1 MSSII
6 EFISENIVAIISI
19 LVIARFIRAFLSQSR
34 NKEKTKSKNIAAD
47 RDSSQEQ
54 KGHPRKE
61 QAARPKSSP
70 RNIDAVYPV
79 RDKDRKMDQPQR
91 RNQRKQKLKSQ
102 RLTPSSDQKS
112 SRESFQASRTLS
124 SQRVQ
129 TELQRKPLEIEE
141 VSETKPTL
149 LGDLHRKERQ
159 QRIREAIIMKEI
171 LDSPAAIR
179 KVNKRRYLK
188 EKKRL

>member
-19 LVIARFIRAFLSQSR
+19 LVIARFIRAFVGQSR
-34 NKEKTKSKNIAAD
+34 DKGTRSKNVAAD
-47 RDSSQEQ
+47 KDSRQ
-54 KGHPRKE
+54 KQKNQPRKA
-61 QAARPKSSP
+61 QADRPKSSP

-79 RDKDRKMDQPQR
+79 RDKDRKRDQPQR
-91 RNQRKQKLKSQ
+91 RNQRNQKLKSQ

-141 VSETKPTL
+141 VSETKTTL
-149 LGDLHRKERQ
+149 LGELNRKERQ
-159 QRIREAIIMKEI
+159 QRIREAIVMKEI

-179 KVNKRRYLK
+179 KANKRRYLK
-188 EKKRL
+188 DKKRS